1 VGSEVLDLI
10 AAVLTVMWVPSVAGC
25 TYLWS
30 VYLQARRLGGDQWL
44 LQMLAIV
51 SVPITVTVAY
61 VSLGSYSRLVDR
73 PLPPAFT
80 IVASIVV
87 VFGLSLV
94 VPYAALRIYLATH
107 GAAPAP
113 EVPVTNGKVT

>member
-1 VGSEVLDLI
+1 MMLRNARRTRWTSRCRSRATRFGGRVGSEVLDLI

-80 IVASIVV
+80 IIA
-87 VFGLSLV
+87 
-94 VPYAALRIYLATH
+94 
-107 GAAPAP
+107 
-113 EVPVTNGKVT
+113 